1 MSFISGIYVLQ
12 YNSVPRYLAFDIL
25 DVELTI
31 IEIVLWAV
39 FRFQKV
45 SVCHYADGALPVK
58 HVSILQYNSHMNPS
72 CVVVAM

>member
-12 YNSVPRYLAFDIL
+12 YNSVPRYLAF

-58 HVSILQYNSHMNPS
+58 HVSVL
-72 CVVVAM
+72 